1 MEFFLTNH
9 HKLILILENLS
20 KMNSIDI
27 KSIKEEIFKTL
38 KLAYPVII
46 GQLGIIMMGVVDS
59 IMVGQLG
66 SVPLAAASLGNSL
79 IFLILIIG
87 IGCSIVVSP
96 IIAIL
101 VGGKR
106 YSECGTYFRQSLLVN
121 VVLSIVMI
129 GIILLGVNFIHYLNQ
144 PPEVIELAIVF
155 MSIVG
160 LSAFPLMVYQTYK
173 QFIEGFSIVKPA
185 MIIAVLANIINAFAN
200 WVLIF
205 GKFGFP
211 ELGIAGSAWATFAS
225 RVFMALAIMFYVMRN
240 EKFKQYDVNFH
251 FRGLDFPIIKKILS
265 LGLPSGFQYFFE
277 VGAFTFA
284 VIMIG
289 WIGANELAAHQIAIN
304 LASISFMAVLGISQ
318 AASIRVGNAMGER
331 SVSKIRKAGFTGI
344 FLGATIMSLAGLTF
358 ILLNNFLP
366 TLYIDD
372 EAVIS
377 IASRLIIIAALF
389 QLSDGTQA
397 VGIGVLRGLTDVKGP
412 TIITFIAYWVVSLP
426 IAYLLAFNFDLGVD
440 GVWIGLLIGLTASAI
455 LLTLRFNYKSKHI
468 IHI

>member
-1 MEFFLTNH
+1 M
-9 HKLILILENLS
+9 KIS
-20 KMNSIDI
+20 
-27 KSIKEEIFKTL
+27 KEEIFKTF
-38 KLAYPVII
+38 KLAYPVMI

-59 IMVGQLG
+59 IMVGRLG

-79 IFLILIIG
+79 IFIILIVG
-87 IGCSIVVSP
+87 IGCSIVISP
-96 IIAIL
+96 LVAIL

-106 YSECGTYFRQSLLVN
+106 YTECGVYFRQSLLVN
-121 VVLSIVMI
+121 VLLSFAMI
-129 GIILLGVNFIHYLNQ
+129 AVIFIGVNFIYKLNQ
-144 PPEVIELAIVF
+144 PPEVIEFTVVY

-160 LSAFPLMVYQTYK
+160 LSALPLMIYQTYK
-173 QFIEGFSIVKPA
+173 QFIEGLSIMKPA
-185 MIIAVLANIINAFAN
+185 MVIAILANIINAFAN

-205 GKFGFP
+205 GELGFP
-211 ELGIAGSAWATFAS
+211 KLGLAGAAWATFSS
-225 RVFMALAIMFYVMRN
+225 RVFMAVAIMIYVMKN
-240 EKFKQYDVNFH
+240 EKFKQFDVTFH
-251 FRGLDFPIIKKILS
+251 FRGINFPIIKKILR

-277 VGAFTFA
+277 VGAFSFA

-318 AASIRVGNAMGER
+318 AASIRVGNAMGEQN
-331 SVSKIRKAGFTGI
+331 VAKIRKAGFTGI
-344 FLGATIMSLAGLTF
+344 ALGASIMSLAGISF

-412 TIITFIAYWVVSLP
+412 TIITFVAYWIISLP
-426 IAYLLAFNFDLGVD
+426 IAYILAFNFNLGVD

>member
-1 MEFFLTNH
+1 M
-9 HKLILILENLS
+9 KLFNLQ
-20 KMNSIDI
+20 N
-27 KSIKEEIFKTL
+27 IKEEVFKTL

-59 IMVGQLG
+59 IMVGRLG

-87 IGCSIVVSP
+87 IGSSIVVSP
-96 IIAIL
+96 LVAIL

-106 YSECGTYFRQSLLVN
+106 YSECGIYFRQSLLVN
-121 VVLSIVMI
+121 IVLSILMI
-129 GIILLGVNFIHYLNQ
+129 GVILIGVNFIHYLNQ
-144 PPEVIELAIVF
+144 PPEVIELAIIY

-160 LSAFPLMVYQTYK
+160 LSAFPLMIFQSYK
-173 QFIEGFSIVKPA
+173 QFIEGLSVMKPA
-185 MIIAVLANIINAFAN
+185 MIISLLANIINAFAN

-205 GKFGFP
+205 GKLGFP
-211 ELGIAGSAWATFAS
+211 ELGLAGAAWATFSS
-225 RVFMALAIMFYVMRN
+225 RVFMVVVIMIYVMRN
-240 EKFKQYDVNFH
+240 EKFKQYDVTFH
-251 FRGLDFPIIKKILS
+251 FRGFNFPVIKKLLS

-277 VGAFTFA
+277 VGAFSFA

-318 AASIRVGNAMGER
+318 AASIRVGNAMGEQNIAN
-331 SVSKIRKAGFTGI
+331 VRKAGFTGI
-344 FLGATIMSLAGLTF
+344 ILGASIMSLAGLTF
-358 ILLNNFLP
+358 ILLNNYLP
-366 TLYIDD
+366 TLYIND

-412 TIITFIAYWVVSLP
+412 TLITFVAYWVISLP
-426 IAYLLAFNFDLGVD
+426 IAYLLAFKFNLGVD
-440 GVWIGLLIGLTASAI
+440 GVWIGLLIGLTASAFM
-455 LLTLRFNYKSKHI
+455 LTLRFNYKSQHL

>member
-1 MEFFLTNH
+1 
-9 HKLILILENLS
+9 
-20 KMNSIDI
+20 MNSIDL
-27 KSIKEEIFKTL
+27 KNIKEEISKTF
-38 KLAYPVII
+38 KLAYQIMI

-59 IMVGQLG
+59 MMVGQLG
-66 SVPLAAASLGNSL
+66 PVPLAAASLGNSL
-79 IFLILIIG
+79 IFLVLIIG
-87 IGCSIVVSP
+87 IGCSVVISP

-121 VVLSIVMI
+121 VVLSFIML
-129 GIILLGVNFIHYLNQ
+129 GIILLGVNFIQYLDQ
-144 PPEVIELAIVF
+144 PPEVVELSIIY
-155 MSIVG
+155 MTIVG
-160 LSAFPLMVYQTYK
+160 LSAVPLMIYQTYK
-173 QFIEGFSIVKPA
+173 QFIEGLSIMKPA
-185 MIIAVLANIINAFAN
+185 MIIAILANLINAFAN

-211 ELGIAGSAWATFAS
+211 VLGIAGAAWATFVS

-240 EKFKQYDVNFH
+240 DKFKQYDVNFH
-251 FRGLDFPIIKKILS
+251 FRKLDFPIIKKILS

-304 LASISFMAVLGISQ
+304 LASISFMVVLGISQ
-318 AASIRVGNAMGER
+318 AASIRVGNAMGEQ

-344 FLGATIMSLAGLTF
+344 IFGASTMFLAGITF
-358 ILLNNFLP
+358 IILNDFLP
-366 TLYIDD
+366 TLYINDKS
-372 EAVIS
+372 VIE
-377 IASRLIIIAALF
+377 IASRLLIIAALF

-412 TIITFIAYWVVSLP
+412 TIITFIAYWVISLP
-426 IAYLLAFNFDLGVD
+426 IAYLLAFNFNLGVD
-440 GVWIGLLIGLTASAI
+440 GVWIGLFVGLTASA
-455 LLTLRFNYKSKHI
+455 LMLTFRFNYKSKHI

>member
-1 MEFFLTNH
+1 
-9 HKLILILENLS
+9 
-20 KMNSIDI
+20 MNPKQLKDI
-27 KSIKEEIFKTL
+27 KTEISKTI

-59 IMVGQLG
+59 MMVGRLG

-87 IGCSIVVSP
+87 IGSSIVVSP
-96 IIAIL
+96 LVAIL

-106 YSECGTYFRQSLLVN
+106 FSECGIYFRQSLLVN
-121 VVLSIVMI
+121 IILSLLMV
-129 GIILLGVNFIHYLNQ
+129 GIILISVNYIKYLNQ
-144 PPEVIELAIVF
+144 PPEVIESTIIY
-155 MSIVG
+155 MTIVG
-160 LSAFPLMVYQTYK
+160 FSAIPLMLFQTYK
-173 QFIEGFSIVKPA
+173 QFIEGLSIMKPA
-185 MIIAVLANIINAFAN
+185 MIISLLANIINAFAN
-200 WVLIF
+200 WILIF

-211 ELGIAGSAWATFAS
+211 QLGLAGAAWATFLS
-225 RVFMALAIMFYVMRN
+225 RVFMVIVIMIYVMRN
-240 EKFKQYDVNFH
+240 KKFKQYDVTFH
-251 FRGLDFPIIKKILS
+251 FRGINIPVMKKLLS

-289 WIGANELAAHQIAIN
+289 WIGSNELAAHQIAIN

-318 AASIRVGNAMGER
+318 AASIRVGNAMGEQNIPN
-331 SVSKIRKAGFTGI
+331 VRKAGFTAIG
-344 FLGATIMSLAGLTF
+344 LGAAIMSIAGLTF
-358 ILLNNFLP
+358 ILLNKFLP

-372 EAVIS
+372 KAVIS

-412 TIITFIAYWVVSLP
+412 TIITFVAYWIISLP
-426 IAYLLAFNFDLGVD
+426 IAYLLAFKFNLGVD
-440 GVWIGLLIGLTASAI
+440 GVWIGLLIGLTVSAI
-455 LLTLRFNYKSKHI
+455 LLTMRFNHKSKKI

>member
-1 MEFFLTNH
+1 
-9 HKLILILENLS
+9 
-20 KMNSIDI
+20 MNSI
-27 KSIKEEIFKTL
+27 KLKNIKEEISNTF
-38 KLAYPVII
+38 KLAYPIMI

-59 IMVGQLG
+59 MMVGQLG
-66 SVPLAAASLGNSL
+66 PVPLAAASLGNSL
-79 IFLILIIG
+79 IFLVLIIG
-87 IGCSIVVSP
+87 IGCSVVISP

-121 VVLSIVMI
+121 VVLSFIML
-129 GIILLGVNFIHYLNQ
+129 GIILLGVNFIKYLDQ
-144 PPEVIELAIVF
+144 PPEVVELSIIY
-155 MSIVG
+155 MTIVG
-160 LSAFPLMVYQTYK
+160 LSAVPLMIYQTYK
-173 QFIEGFSIVKPA
+173 QFIEGLSIMQPA
-185 MIIAVLANIINAFAN
+185 MIIAILANLINAFAN

-211 ELGIAGSAWATFAS
+211 VLGIAGAAWATFAS

-240 EKFKQYDVNFH
+240 DKFKQYDVNFH
-251 FRGLDFPIIKKILS
+251 FRKLDFPIIKKILS

-304 LASISFMAVLGISQ
+304 LASISFMVVLGISQ
-318 AASIRVGNAMGER
+318 AASIRVGNAMGEQ

-344 FLGATIMSLAGLTF
+344 IFGASTMFLAGITF
-358 ILLNNFLP
+358 IILNDFLP
-366 TLYIDD
+366 TLYINDKS
-372 EAVIS
+372 VIE
-377 IASRLIIIAALF
+377 IASRLLIIAALF

-412 TIITFIAYWVVSLP
+412 TIITFIAYWVISLP
-426 IAYLLAFNFDLGVD
+426 IAYLLAFNFNLGVD
-440 GVWIGLLIGLTASAI
+440 GVWIGLFVGLTASA
-455 LLTLRFNYKSKHI
+455 LMLTFRFNYKSKHI